1 VFSGLS
7 LLSLLLAF
15 AAAYSAAD
23 ELLLL
28 QRGVLAQAEVV
39 DRASGEVVFVTADGQ
54 SVTTHLDDVDP
65 AWQPWVRYDP
75 QAPSR
80 NRGDSD
86 TSGQDPFLY
95 AVAALGACG
104 YFAYR
109 AWAAATG
116 RKVGIEKDDYDP
128 YTYSSWPF

>member
-1 VFSGLS
+1 MKSCCC
-7 LLSLLLAF
+7 
-15 AAAYSAAD
+15 SA
-23 ELLLL
+23 
-28 QRGVLAQAEVV
+28 VLAQAEVV

-95 AVAALGACG
+95 GVAALGACD

-116 RKVGIEKDDYDP
+116 RNLDRSGQLCSRRAVVGVALELELEP
-128 YTYSSWPF
+128 RVGAR